1 MTLLISFK
9 SYQNYSPHLVQSPF
23 AEVTTMP
30 TFYPRT
36 MSQQLPPTPPEYLI
50 HYDGKMNG
58 DMQQHRKSCHQL
70 STGLGWVGD
79 GFTEY
84 GNRYTQSIGY
94 EMSKAGFPVPGN
106 YVGVPHFD
114 MLYGN
119 RQYNMMEL
127 PSMPERSEDLS
138 NQRSSVSQFRQQKD
152 FSQPIEAAN
161 EDKIIG
167 GVSAKLDYDM
177 ERMTDF
183 VCEMSQGMYAI
194 LQSHICIADVDIV
207 RSIQPGCSINPTFR
221 KWVSQVLCSTRL
233 PSATILLSL
242 HYLSIRMRK
251 LSDGAG
257 SYRAADGQ
265 IYRLLT
271 LALLLGS
278 KFLDDNTF
286 INRSWSEVSG
296 IKVAELNRL
305 ETEWL
310 IAIKFDL
317 HLDPREAQ
325 GFGTWQAQWQRY
337 NAQVI
342 TAPANKVTDLMPLDT
357 RAVQHNISHQ
367 HSGPIYPQVYHHS
380 YMDYPTEARQPQY
393 KFPSFAQYDGWNGSQ
408 PANDTSPASASHSG
422 PTTPDYYSG
431 ANVWGHANAFTP
443 STSFGFYSS
452 QNARVHSNYV
462 TQSTYTPT
470 FQRQVCNGLNICGNC
485 FNCRPG
491 VASYLF
497 GQGHAPQTVAG

>member
-1 MTLLISFK
+1 
-9 SYQNYSPHLVQSPF
+9 
-23 AEVTTMP
+23 
-30 TFYPRT
+30 
-36 MSQQLPPTPPEYLI
+36 MSQQLPLTPPEYLV
-50 HYDGKMNG
+50 HYDGKMYS

-79 GFTEY
+79 GFAGY
-84 GNRYTQSIGY
+84 GNQYAQGVGY
-94 EMSKAGFPVPGN
+94 EMSKAGFAVPSN
-106 YVGVPHFD
+106 YVGVPNFD
-114 MLYGN
+114 MVYSN

-127 PSMPERSEDLS
+127 PSMLRRSEDLS
-138 NQRSSVSQFRQQKD
+138 NLRSSASQFSQQKD
-152 FSQPIEAAN
+152 CSQPIEGAN

-177 ERMTDF
+177 EQMTGF

-194 LQSHICIADVDIV
+194 LQSPICIADVDIV
-207 RSIQPGCSINPTFR
+207 RSIQPGCSVNPTFR

-317 HLDPREAQ
+317 HLDPKEAQ

-337 NAQVI
+337 NAQAI
-342 TAPANKVTDLMPLDT
+342 AAPANKVTDLIPLDT
-357 RAVQHNISHQ
+357 RTGHQNSISHQ
-367 HSGPIYPQVYHHS
+367 QPSGSMYPQVYHRS
-380 YMDYPTEARQPQY
+380 YINYPTEARQPQY
-393 KFPSFAQYDGWNGSQ
+393 KFPSFAQYDGWSGSQ
-408 PANDTSPASASHSG
+408 PASDTSPASASHSG

-431 ANVWGHANAFTP
+431 PSAWGHATAFTP
-443 STSFGFYSS
+443 STSFGFYGS
-452 QNARVHSNYV
+452 QSARVHNNYV
-462 TQSTYTPT
+462 AQPNYAPM
-470 FQRQVCNGLNICGNC
+470 FQRQACNGLQICGNC
-485 FNCRPG
+485 FNCRTG
-491 VASYLF
+491 FASYF
-497 GQGHAPQTVAG
+497 SGQGHNPQPVVG